1 MPSSG
6 PSGPERAPTH
16 EARAARLSYLLVALA
31 GAGAVAYNHPAE
43 ATIITCGNPGLGG
56 CFGYGG
62 DLAIVPDT
70 PSVQQGTQAL
80 VDVGFAQVTSL
91 VRSYDITIDWDP
103 TLLSFS
109 GLSFYNYL
117 DGPDFSIQNPNPG
130 KPGTGTLEVAEFSEG
145 NLANQTGFGPLP
157 LFQITFDTIGA
168 GISPLTIDPTA
179 TVISNPFGVNY
190 TDFVTIDNSLQ
201 ITPAPVSSVPE
212 PGGLWLLAS
221 GLLALAGA
229 SRVRWRIRG

>member
-1 MPSSG
+1 MGPSG
-6 PSGPERAPTH
+6 PSGPERASTH

-43 ATIITCGNPGLGG
+43 ATIITCGNPELGG
-56 CFGYGG
+56 CSGYGG
-62 DLAIVPDT
+62 DLAIEPDT

-80 VDVGFAQVTSL
+80 ADVGFAQVTSL

-103 TLLSFS
+103 TLLSFNS
-109 GLSFYNYL
+109 VSFYSDL
-117 DGPDFSIQNPNPG
+117 DGPDNSIQVFA
-130 KPGTGTLEVAEFSEG
+130 PGTGTLEVAETSFG
-145 NLANQTGFGPLP
+145 DLASQTGFGPLP

-168 GISPLTIDPTA
+168 GISPLIIDPTA
-179 TVISNPFGVNY
+179 NGGPLIGNENGVSY
-190 TDFVTIDNSLQ
+190 TDFLTSNGSLQ

-212 PGGLWLLAS
+212 PGSSWLLAA

-229 SRVRWRIRG
+229 SRARWRIRW